1 MNFLRKSS
9 LHTFK
14 EEMQSLTELSVPLGQ
29 IKISYDDNVMVLTNI
44 IQGLQIDILFE
55 IRISHS

>member
-1 MNFLRKSS
+1 
-9 LHTFK
+9 
-14 EEMQSLTELSVPLGQ
+14 MQSLTELSVPLGQ